1 MTRVRIRD
9 LARVEIIEAAEHY
22 EAERAG
28 LGSEFRLA
36 VEQAIDQISES
47 PKLFARYEGC
57 RTRHEYRR
65 VVLKRFPYVI
75 IYHIGSNDI
84 VVVAVTHGARKPG
97 YWERR

>member
-1 MTRVRIRD
+1 MTPIRIRD

-22 EAERAG
+22 EAERVG

-75 IYHIGSNDI
+75 VYHIRPNEI
-84 VVVAVTHGARKPG
+84 VVVAVTHGSRKPG